1 VSSVLYIAI
10 SALVISGGGIFAQWR
25 KRDSLSARLAKAL
38 DSDDFPV
45 AADEA
50 AFHDYVGLISWGFI
64 LVASVAAVVLQLARP

>member
-1 VSSVLYIAI
+1 MLFVAI
-10 SALVISGGGIFAQWR
+10 SALVISGGGIVAQWR

-50 AFHDYVGLISWGFI
+50 AFQDYVGLVSWAFI
-64 LVASVAAVVLQLARP
+64 LLASVAALVLQLTRH